1 MENNP
6 DPRIVVALDVADI
19 AAALEIASRLDTAR
33 CRVKVGNELFTRS
46 GPPAVEALSKLGF
59 GVFLDLKFHD
69 IPKTVAG
76 ACRAAAELGVWM
88 INVHAT
94 GGREMMAEARDAI
107 EGREPRP
114 LLTGV
119 TVLTSL
125 DKSDVAEIGYA
136 ASPEESVLRLA
147 RLAENAGL
155 DGIVCSP
162 QELGP
167 LRGAVGDDFLR
178 ITPGIRPAKSSLGD
192 QKRVMAPGEAI
203 RMGAHYLVVGRP
215 ITGAKDPVAALESIT
230 EEIDEALGDA

>member
-1 MENNP
+1 MP
-6 DPRIVVALDVADI
+6 DKQDPRVIVALDVADM
-19 AAALEIASRLDTAR
+19 AAALEISTRLDPAQ
-33 CRVKVGNELFTRS
+33 CRLKVGKELFTRT
-46 GPPAVEALSKLGF
+46 GPAAVEALEKLGF

-88 INVHAT
+88 VNVHAT
-94 GGREMMAEARDAI
+94 GGREMMAEAREAI
-107 EGREPRP
+107 EGHPSRP

-125 DKSDVAEIGYA
+125 DEKDVAEIGYA
-136 ASPEESVLRLA
+136 DTPANSVLRLA

-167 LRGAVGDDFLR
+167 LGGAVGDDFLR
-178 ITPGIRPAKSSLGD
+178 ITPGIRPASASLGD
-192 QKRVMAPGEAI
+192 HKRVMTPGKAI
-203 RMGAHYLVVGRP
+203 GMGAHYLVIGRP
-215 ITGAKDPVAALESIT
+215 ITGAKDPVAALEAIT
-230 EEIDEALGDA
+230 GEIDAALAKV